1 MPNHNKRD
9 NEYYKEIAKYIY
21 NVSIHNSGGTMVLF
35 TAKEDILLVS
45 SELKKL
51 NIQKRLYLDNGEV
64 SQNEIIQNFKKTHGI
79 ILGTGVFWEGI
90 DLKEKD
96 LTSLIIARLPFPV
109 PDPVIQRKIELL
121 GDSEQVLVPEMI
133 IKFKQGTGRL
143 IRTSKD
149 RGLLTILDSRMNN
162 KSYRHRAS
170 ILNSIPIK
178 NKIDDSDVMNF
189 LKLL

>member
-1 MPNHNKRD
+1 
-9 NEYYKEIAKYIY
+9 
-21 NVSIHNSGGTMVLF
+21 MVLF

-96 LTSLIIARLPFPV
+96 LTSLIIARLPFLV

-121 GDSEQVLVPEMI
+121 GDSEQVLVSEMI
-133 IKFKQGTGRL
+133 IKFK
-143 IRTSKD
+143 
-149 RGLLTILDSRMNN
+149 
-162 KSYRHRAS
+162 
-170 ILNSIPIK
+170 
-178 NKIDDSDVMNF
+178 
-189 LKLL
+189 